1 MITLEQM
8 VAAGGAGS
16 GAEAA
21 QVVPS
26 DDHLCRRGARWA
38 LVAVFACWLSSMSA
52 IVCNQLLAVD
62 GPSARAAARTVEA
75 MSGSVGSAVTLRNV
89 KVTTSDPPWR
99 GPALEINGVRSGRG
113 RAKRIVVTVRG
124 SRVLNKQ

>member
-1 MITLEQM
+1 MITLEHM
-8 VAAGGAGS
+8 VPAGDAGS

-21 QVVPS
+21 DVVPS
-26 DDHLCRRGARWA
+26 DAHLCRGARWA

-75 MSGSVGSAVTLRNV
+75 MRGNVGSAVTLRHV
-89 KVTTSDPPWR
+89 KVTTSDPPR
-99 GPALEINGVRSGRG
+99 AGPSLEAIGPVAVRR
-113 RAKRIVVTVRG
+113 
-124 SRVLNKQ
+124 